1 MEETKINDK
10 EADWSIFYRAPWSN
24 FLHFRGD
31 AVSDGLIQFESN
43 PTNSSEASLVVVKII
58 DREDPDIVRLNGL
71 LTFTM
76 TVADE
81 ANNTK
86 DATVCLWC
94 PGANVI
100 NILRV

>member
-1 MEETKINDK
+1 M
-10 EADWSIFYRAPWSN
+10 
-24 FLHFRGD
+24 
-31 AVSDGLIQFESN
+31 
-43 PTNSSEASLVVVKII
+43 VVVKII
-58 DREDPDIVRLNGL
+58 DREDPDIVRLNGI